1 MISCFVKPL
10 FVKTFHVTLL
20 LQNLPLS
27 VTKIP
32 LKELSN
38 HQKMYSICNQLKGL
52 SQNTKNRIPSR
63 SHTKSLIRSRI
74 NISGS
79 INAAAADDYKKAM
92 NFHEPSKQSLP
103 TVEPIDPAAG
113 GLSFSFRT
121 GRPSQP
127 FGACDTGDWFRP
139 YEIQK
144 RAALSLG
151 FFTTDCHTCVIA
163 LLV

>member
-1 MISCFVKPL
+1 MFRQTPFCEDVSCNFV
-10 FVKTFHVTLL
+10 
-20 LQNLPLS
+20 
-27 VTKIP
+27 VTKSAPFSDEDSTKRTIKS
-32 LKELSN
+32 L
-38 HQKMYSICNQLKGL
+38 KMYSICNQLKGL

-127 FGACDTGDWFRP
+127 FDACDTGDWFLP

-144 RAALSLG
+144 RAVLSLG

>member
-1 MISCFVKPL
+1 MFRQTPFCEDISCNFV
-10 FVKTFHVTLL
+10 
-20 LQNLPLS
+20 
-27 VTKIP
+27 VTKSSPFSDEDSTKRTIKS
-32 LKELSN
+32 LKNVYYL
-38 HQKMYSICNQLKGL
+38 QPIKRVVA
-52 SQNTKNRIPSR
+52 NTKNRIPSR

-127 FGACDTGDWFRP
+127 FDACDTGDWFRP

-144 RAALSLG
+144 RAVLSLG

-163 LLV
+163 LF

>member
-1 MISCFVKPL
+1 
-10 FVKTFHVTLL
+10 
-20 LQNLPLS
+20 
-27 VTKIP
+27 
-32 LKELSN
+32 
-38 HQKMYSICNQLKGL
+38 MYSICNQLKGL

-127 FGACDTGDWFRP
+127 FDACDTGDWFRP

-151 FFTTDCHTCVIA
+151 FFTTDCHTCDCVVGIITVAVTGVIDSGKCEYLSSVVLENTRPRLSERVLIPA
-163 LLV
+163 KL